1 MLYVRYISVEK
12 TNKIFNSKMLT
23 WVGGKAEILEEGI
36 CLVSSKPLLVGDSV
50 FHPAFS
56 KRTFAWFWIRGWW
69 RGRPLL
75 LGVPGSELSTSYFPK
90 LPMFPSEPTG
100 TVTVPTPKASVA
112 KETIWLE
119 WWFQLGG
126 VLGQACWLAGA
137 GTARVHLWGQLGHL
151 FWACVVTNTVHILSK
166 WRKSIMRTVP
176 FETETGL

>member
-1 MLYVRYISVEK
+1 
-12 TNKIFNSKMLT
+12 MLT
-23 WVGGKAEILEEGI
+23 WGGKAEILEEGI
-36 CLVSSKPLLVGDSV
+36 CLVSSKRLLVDDSV
-50 FHPAFS
+50 FRPAFS
-56 KRTFAWFWIRGWW
+56 KRTFAWFWIRGWG

-90 LPMFPSEPTG
+90 LPMFPIEPTG

-137 GTARVHLWGQLGHL
+137 RTARVHLWGQLGHL
-151 FWACVVTNTVHILSK
+151 FWACVVTNTVHSLSK
-166 WRKSIMRTVP
+166 WRKSIKGTVP